1 MSSTEHVTKYRKDY
15 QPSSYHVESIEL
27 VFQLNPEK
35 TYVTATSKFYRNP
48 AYQGDFKTLQ
58 LDGEETKLIGIT
70 MDDVS
75 LPEDSY
81 GIDDNKLTIF
91 NPPKNFVLSI
101 TTEIHPQMNKTL
113 SGLYRS
119 SGNFCTQCEAEG
131 FRRITYYLDRPDV
144 LAKFTTRI
152 EAEKSACPVLLSNG
166 NLIDEGDLNDEFH
179 YAIWEDPFPK
189 PCYLFA
195 LVAGNLVSLN
205 DSFTTKTGKKV
216 SLNIYVEPRNR
227 EKCEHAMISLKKAM
241 KWDEDIYG
249 LEYDLDTYMIVA
261 VDDFNMGAM
270 ENKGLN
276 IFNSKY
282 VLASPE
288 SATDQDYLGIEGVIA
303 HEYFHNWTGNRVT
316 CRDWFQLS
324 LKEGL
329 TVYRDQEFSAD
340 MNSRAVQRIDD
351 VKVLRSAQFREDSGP
366 MAHPVRPD
374 SYVEINNFYTLTV
387 YNKGAEVIRML
398 HRIVGGKSFYRG
410 MELYFERFD
419 GQAVTCDDF
428 VEAMEDASGK
438 NLQQFKLWY
447 SQAGTPVL
455 NVVEKWDE
463 SRKKYILIIEQ
474 SCPSTPGQKNKQPFH
489 VPIEI
494 GLIKKTT
501 NEEALRSS
509 ETEKHDCCLELTKK
523 TEEYEFDGFDKKPI
537 LSFLRDFTAPV
548 KVNPFHRREE
558 LAFLMAYDDNLFNRW
573 EAAFQLSVEV
583 ILDVLS
589 IKSQGGVPVLDK
601 LYIDAFAACL
611 KSDTDLALNAEAI
624 TLPNETYLLQFIDDV
639 HPDLLY
645 ESVLFVKKTLAVEL
659 HDDFMRVYIHCD
671 DRDPHSLST
680 EAMAK
685 RSLKNRCLHYLMTP
699 GAEDDESVELCLR
712 QFRRNT
718 SMTDV
723 MAALSAFS
731 HHSSVESEQSFAEF
745 YERWKKDPLVVDKW
759 LMLQATSSKEST
771 LTKVK
776 ELMDHESF
784 HLENPN
790 KVRSLIGAFCSANHY
805 RFHAE
810 NGEGYRFLTDSVLRV
825 NTINPHVAARLLTPF
840 ISYRKYCQKLRA
852 MMEEQLRFLLMQ
864 QNLSSDVYEIVQK
877 SIDNR

>member
-1 MSSTEHVTKYRKDY
+1 MSSIEHVTKYRKDY

-35 TYVTATSKFYRNP
+35 TYVTATSKFYRNQ
-48 AYQGDFKTLQ
+48 AYQGDFKILQ
-58 LDGEETKLIGIT
+58 LDGEEVKLIGIT
-70 MDDVS
+70 IDDVS

-91 NPPKNFVLSI
+91 NPPDNFVLSI
-101 TTEIHPQMNKTL
+101 ITEIHPQMNKTL

-179 YAIWEDPFPK
+179 YAVWEDPFPK

-195 LVAGNLVSLN
+195 LVAGNLVALN

-241 KWDEDIYG
+241 KWDEDTYG

-398 HRIVGGKSFYRG
+398 HRIVGAKSFYRV
-410 MELYFERFD
+410 F
-419 GQAVTCDDF
+419 
-428 VEAMEDASGK
+428 
-438 NLQQFKLWY
+438 
-447 SQAGTPVL
+447 
-455 NVVEKWDE
+455 
-463 SRKKYILIIEQ
+463 
-474 SCPSTPGQKNKQPFH
+474 
-489 VPIEI
+489 
-494 GLIKKTT
+494 
-501 NEEALRSS
+501 
-509 ETEKHDCCLELTKK
+509 
-523 TEEYEFDGFDKKPI
+523 
-537 LSFLRDFTAPV
+537 
-548 KVNPFHRREE
+548 
-558 LAFLMAYDDNLFNRW
+558 
-573 EAAFQLSVEV
+573 
-583 ILDVLS
+583 
-589 IKSQGGVPVLDK
+589 
-601 LYIDAFAACL
+601 
-611 KSDTDLALNAEAI
+611 
-624 TLPNETYLLQFIDDV
+624 
-639 HPDLLY
+639 
-645 ESVLFVKKTLAVEL
+645 
-659 HDDFMRVYIHCD
+659 
-671 DRDPHSLST
+671 
-680 EAMAK
+680 AK
-685 RSLKNRCLHYLMTP
+685 RK
-699 GAEDDESVELCLR
+699 
-712 QFRRNT
+712 QQ
-718 SMTDV
+718 
-723 MAALSAFS
+723 AL
-731 HHSSVESEQSFAEF
+731 
-745 YERWKKDPLVVDKW
+745 Y
-759 LMLQATSSKEST
+759 
-771 LTKVK
+771 
-776 ELMDHESF
+776 
-784 HLENPN
+784 
-790 KVRSLIGAFCSANHY
+790 G
-805 RFHAE
+805 
-810 NGEGYRFLTDSVLRV
+810 
-825 NTINPHVAARLLTPF
+825 
-840 ISYRKYCQKLRA
+840 
-852 MMEEQLRFLLMQ
+852 
-864 QNLSSDVYEIVQK
+864 
-877 SIDNR
+877 